1 MINGDVTDVSNHFM
15 VIQCD
20 SFHVHLLEK
29 IIGIPFPQNWTLWLT
44 RLTKGCGKY
53 IELVRWI
60 YEPSTRESM
69 GKSKPKTKGF
79 TYRETRGTHVSI
91 WPENHRIVQLCIH
104 VFKRWGSKFEG
115 NSQLRPAASES
126 LRAQGLYIAVVP
138 FLAFTGGKPGT
149 CSCGYL
155 RKCWETP
162 FHLTEFGRS
171 CSTWIDGH
179 QWWHHPYSWTNPY
192 MSNVGKPII
201 NHPFGNGLY
210 NLFLVMTG
218 GWFIIVLPTL
228 LVLHVLVHQ
237 QKYGHKSIPLH
248 STPRPH
254 MRSWNCH
261 TSPNLVA
268 THRSCS
274 WRLHVVWRSSLVI
287 RRNQH
292 THTHIY
298 IYIYIYVQK
307 LILWWTQIPK
317 RDATT
322 QR

>member
-1 MINGDVTDVSNHFM
+1 M
-15 VIQCD
+15 
-20 SFHVHLLEK
+20 
-29 IIGIPFPQNWTLWLT
+29 
-44 RLTKGCGKY
+44 
-53 IELVRWI
+53 
-60 YEPSTRESM
+60 
-69 GKSKPKTKGF
+69 
-79 TYRETRGTHVSI
+79 
-91 WPENHRIVQLCIH
+91 NHRLGKVWENQNRKQRVLPTGKREAHMSAYDQKTIGLCNFVY

-162 FHLTEFGRS
+162 FH
-171 CSTWIDGH
+171 
-179 QWWHHPYSWTNPY
+179 PYSWTNPY

-210 NLFLVMTG
+210 KLFLVMTG

-287 RRNQH
+287 RRNQTH
-292 THTHIY
+292 THTYICTKTNTVVNTDTKKRCNHSKIKMPTEDPALAHI
-298 IYIYIYVQK
+298 
-307 LILWWTQIPK
+307 
-317 RDATT
+317 DM
-322 QR
+322 